1 MSILQTHSCH
11 SSYNRLKYVF
21 NEPVHSYQKTD
32 KRVLAATGFNI
43 KMLNDNDGRIS
54 VTQNGAYLERQ
65 FRTVLKRAHNPKRR
79 YQAQTIIISFDP
91 SEFDTSDLKAQSQQ
105 ALQLV
110 QHYVRKHFAD
120 CQSAIAIQSD
130 GEGGKLHAHV
140 VMNTIRPSGKTVA
153 TNRFNIQKLRKDFD
167 EEMQTNYQ
175 KVTGRQW
182 TNPIHNQ
189 SNRQDI
195 HNLTTKSEW
204 QQQLKELI
212 NQIKVKVTNITDFLH
227 QLEQRGVTVTE
238 RQKGKSWTYHQVVNT
253 KDGVKELKVRDFYQR
268 VDKQT
273 GEIKSTRGLGQSFS
287 KSEIEHYFNKKK
299 EKENQNYDR
308 RENNGLEKVKTMAA
322 DAKVRIQRQRRIN
335 QIAQQRLEKA
345 THDEERKAAKQ
356 KARLSNQEQRQTRGT
371 KRVSRQATKSKR
383 EGRSKQRRSSK
394 EAEGPELWR
403 TQSSKWCSSNWV

>member
-1 MSILQTHSCH
+1 MKCMSILQTHSCH

-43 KMLNDNDGRIS
+43 KMLHDNDGRIS

-212 NQIKVKVTNITDFLH
+212 NQIKVKVDNIADFLK
-227 QLEQRGVTVTE
+227 QLEQHGVTVTK
-238 RQKGKSWTYHQVVNT
+238 RQKGKSWTYHQTVET
-253 KDGVKELKVRDFYQR
+253 KTGTRELKVRDFYQR
-268 VDKQT
+268 VNKLEKSNRLEVWADHSRKKQLK
-273 GEIKSTRGLGQSFS
+273 IILSR
-287 KSEIEHYFNKKK
+287 KK
-299 EKENQNYDR
+299 ENEKERYSNGR
-308 RENNGLEKVKTMAA
+308 REDDGLEKVKTMAA

-383 EGRSKQRRSSK
+383 EGRSKQPRSSK
-394 EAEGPELWR
+394 EAEGPEL
-403 TQSSKWCSSNWV
+403 

>member
-1 MSILQTHSCH
+1 MKCMSILQTHSCH

-21 NEPVHSYQKTD
+21 NEPAHSYQKTD

-43 KMLNDNDGRIS
+43 KMLHDNDGRIS

-383 EGRSKQRRSSK
+383 EGRSKQPRRSK
-394 EAEGPELWR
+394 EIEGPER
-403 TQSSKWCSSNWV
+403 

>member
-1 MSILQTHSCH
+1 MKRMSILQTHSCH

-43 KMLNDNDGRIS
+43 KMLHDNDGRIS

-189 SNRQDI
+189 TERKDI

-268 VDKQT
+268 VNKKT

-287 KSEIEHYFNKKK
+287 KSEIERYFNKK

-308 RENNGLEKVKTMAA
+308 RENNGLKKIKTMAA

-383 EGRSKQRRSSK
+383 EGRSKQPRRSK
-394 EAEGPELWR
+394 EIEGPEL
-403 TQSSKWCSSNWV
+403 

>member
-1 MSILQTHSCH
+1 MKRMSILQTHSCH

-21 NEPVHSYQKTD
+21 NEPAHSYQKTD
-32 KRVLAATGFNI
+32 KRVLAASGFNI
-43 KMLNDNDGRIS
+43 KMLHDNDGKIS
-54 VTQNGAYLERQ
+54 ATQNGAYLERQ

-79 YQAQTIIISFDP
+79 YQAQTIIISFDQ

-189 SNRQDI
+189 TERKDI

-227 QLEQRGVTVTE
+227 QLEQHGVTVTK
-238 RQKGKSWTYHQVVNT
+238 RQKGKAWTYHQVVT
-253 KDGVKELKVRDFYQR
+253 TRTGRRELKVRDFYQR
-268 VDKQT
+268 VNKKT

-287 KSEIEHYFNKKK
+287 KSEIERYFNKKK

-394 EAEGPELWR
+394 EIEGPER
-403 TQSSKWCSSNWV
+403 

>member
-43 KMLNDNDGRIS
+43 KMLHDNDGRIS

-91 SEFDTSDLKAQSQQ
+91 SEFDTSDLKTQSQQ

-287 KSEIEHYFNKKK
+287 RSEIEHYFNKKK

-383 EGRSKQRRSSK
+383 EGRSKQPRRSK
-394 EAEGPELWR
+394 EIEGPER
-403 TQSSKWCSSNWV
+403 

>member
-43 KMLNDNDGRIS
+43 KMLHDNDGRIS

-91 SEFDTSDLKAQSQQ
+91 SEFDTSDLKTQSQQ

-212 NQIKVKVTNITDFLH
+212 NQIKVKVDNIADFLK
-227 QLEQRGVTVTE
+227 QLEQHGVTVTK
-238 RQKGKSWTYHQVVNT
+238 RQKGKAWTYHQVVT
-253 KDGVKELKVRDFYQR
+253 TRTGRRELKVRDFYQR
-268 VDKQT
+268 VNKKT

-287 KSEIEHYFNKKK
+287 KSEIERYFNKKK

-308 RENNGLEKVKTMAA
+308 REDDGLEKVKTMAA

-345 THDEERKAAKQ
+345 THDEKRKAVKQ
-356 KARLSNQEQRQTRGT
+356 KTRLLNQEQRETRRT
-371 KRVSRQATKSKR
+371 AKSNQPAPKTQRQSGQ
-383 EGRSKQRRSSK
+383 EQRRSSK
-394 EAEGPELWR
+394 EAEGPEL
-403 TQSSKWCSSNWV
+403 

>member
-1 MSILQTHSCH
+1 MKCMSILQTHSCH

-43 KMLNDNDGRIS
+43 KMLHDNDGRIS

-189 SNRQDI
+189 TERKDI

-383 EGRSKQRRSSK
+383 EGRSKQPRSSK
-394 EAEGPELWR
+394 EAEGPEL
-403 TQSSKWCSSNWV
+403 

>member
-1 MSILQTHSCH
+1 MKCMSILQTHSCH

-21 NEPVHSYQKTD
+21 NEPAHSYQKTD

-43 KMLNDNDGRIS
+43 KMLHDNDGRIS

-212 NQIKVKVTNITDFLH
+212 NQIKVKVTNITDFLQ

-238 RQKGKSWTYHQVVNT
+238 RQKGKSWTYHQVVT
-253 KDGVKELKVRDFYQR
+253 TRTGRRELKVRDFYQR
-268 VDKQT
+268 VNKKT

-287 KSEIEHYFNKKK
+287 KSEIERYFNKK
-299 EKENQNYDR
+299 EKENQNYER
-308 RENNGLEKVKTMAA
+308 RENNGLKKIKTMAA

-383 EGRSKQRRSSK
+383 EGRSKQPRSSK
-394 EAEGPELWR
+394 EAEGPEL
-403 TQSSKWCSSNWV
+403 

>member
-1 MSILQTHSCH
+1 MLHDSGGCI
-11 SSYNRLKYVF
+11 SSV
-21 NEPVHSYQKTD
+21 
-32 KRVLAATGFNI
+32 
-43 KMLNDNDGRIS
+43 
-54 VTQNGAYLERQ
+54 QNGAYLEKQ
-65 FRTVLKRAHNPKRR
+65 FRTVLKRAHNPHRR
-79 YQAQTIIISFDP
+79 YQAQTMIISFDP

-120 CQSAIAIQSD
+120 CQSAIAVQSD
-130 GEGGKLHAHV
+130 GEGGKLHAHF
-140 VMNTIRPSGKTVA
+140 VMNTIKPNGKTVP
-153 TNRFNIQKLRKDFD
+153 TNRFNINKLRKDFD
-167 EEMQTNYQ
+167 EEMQTSYQ

-189 SNRQDI
+189 PKRKDI

-204 QQQLKELI
+204 QQQLKKLI

-273 GEIKSTRGLGQSFS
+273 GEIKSSRGLGQSFT
-287 KSEIEHYFNKKK
+287 KSEIEQYFNRNK
-299 EKENQNYDR
+299 EKENQYYDR
-308 RENNGLEKVKTMAA
+308 RENNGLKKIKTMAA

-383 EGRSKQRRSSK
+383 EGRSKQPRRSK
-394 EAEGPELWR
+394 EIEGPER
-403 TQSSKWCSSNWV
+403 

>member
-1 MSILQTHSCH
+1 MKRMSILQTHSCH

-43 KMLNDNDGRIS
+43 KMLHDNDGRIS

-65 FRTVLKRAHNPKRR
+65 FRIVLKRAHNPKRR

-167 EEMQTNYQ
+167 EEMQTSYQ

-182 TNPIHNQ
+182 TNPVHNQ
-189 SNRQDI
+189 TERKDI

-204 QQQLKELI
+204 QHQLKELI
-212 NQIKVKVTNITDFLH
+212 NQIKAKVDNITDFLK
-227 QLEQRGVTVTE
+227 QLEQHSITVTE
-238 RQKGKSWTYHQVVNT
+238 RQKGKAWTYHQVVT
-253 KDGVKELKVRDFYQR
+253 TRTGRRELKVRDFYQR
-268 VDKQT
+268 VNKKT
-273 GEIKSTRGLGQSFS
+273 GEIKLTRGLGQSFS
-287 KSEIEHYFNKKK
+287 KSEIERYFNKKK
-299 EKENQNYDR
+299 EKENQNNDR
-308 RENNGLEKVKTMAA
+308 RENNGLKKIKTMAA

-356 KARLSNQEQRQTRGT
+356 KARLSNQKQCETRRTAKPNQPAPKTQRQSG
-371 KRVSRQATKSKR
+371 Q
-383 EGRSKQRRSSK
+383 EQRRSSK
-394 EAEGPELWR
+394 EAEGPEF
-403 TQSSKWCSSNWV
+403 

>member
-1 MSILQTHSCH
+1 MKRMSILQTHSCH

-43 KMLNDNDGRIS
+43 KMLHDNDGRIS

-287 KSEIEHYFNKKK
+287 KSEIEHYFNKK

-308 RENNGLEKVKTMAA
+308 RENNGLKKIKTMAA

-383 EGRSKQRRSSK
+383 EGRSKQPRSSK
-394 EAEGPELWR
+394 EAEGPEL
-403 TQSSKWCSSNWV
+403 

>member
-1 MSILQTHSCH
+1 
-11 SSYNRLKYVF
+11 
-21 NEPVHSYQKTD
+21 
-32 KRVLAATGFNI
+32 
-43 KMLNDNDGRIS
+43 MLHDNDGRIS

-212 NQIKVKVTNITDFLH
+212 NQIKVKVDNIADFLK
-227 QLEQRGVTVTE
+227 QLEQHGVTVTK
-238 RQKGKSWTYHQVVNT
+238 RQKGKSWTYHQVVT
-253 KDGVKELKVRDFYQR
+253 TRTGRRELKVRDFYQR
-268 VDKQT
+268 VNKKT
-273 GEIKSTRGLGQSFS
+273 GEIKSTCGLGRSFS
-287 KSEIEHYFNKKK
+287 KSEIERYFNRKKDN
-299 EKENQNYDR
+299 EKEEQNYDR
-308 RENNGLEKVKTMAA
+308 RESDGLERVKTLAE
-322 DAKVRIQRQRRIN
+322 DARARARQQRRIN
-335 QIAQQRLEKA
+335 EVAQQQLKEA
-345 THDEERKAAKQ
+345 IDEEKRKAVEQ
-356 KARLSNQEQRQTRGT
+356 KTRLLNQEQRETRGT
-371 KRVSRQATKSKR
+371 KRVSRQATKPKR
-383 EGRSKQRRSSK
+383 ESRPKQPRRSI
-394 EAEGPELWR
+394 EIEGPER
-403 TQSSKWCSSNWV
+403 

>member
-1 MSILQTHSCH
+1 MKRMSILQTHSCH

-43 KMLNDNDGRIS
+43 KMLHDNDGRIS

-189 SNRQDI
+189 TERKDT

-383 EGRSKQRRSSK
+383 EGRSKQPRSSK
-394 EAEGPELWR
+394 EAEGPEL
-403 TQSSKWCSSNWV
+403 

>member
-21 NEPVHSYQKTD
+21 NEPAHSYRKTT

-43 KMLNDNDGRIS
+43 KMLHDNDRRIS

-212 NQIKVKVTNITDFLH
+212 NQIKVKVDNIADFLK
-227 QLEQRGVTVTE
+227 QLEQHGVTVTK
-238 RQKGKSWTYHQVVNT
+238 RQKGKSWTYHQTVET
-253 KDGVKELKVRDFYQR
+253 KTGTRELKVRDFYQR
-268 VDKQT
+268 VNKQT

-287 KSEIEHYFNKKK
+287 KVAIEDYFNRKK
-299 EKENQNYDR
+299 ENEKERYSNGR
-308 RENNGLEKVKTMAA
+308 REDDGLEKVKTMAA

-335 QIAQQRLEKA
+335 QIAQQRLEEA
-345 THDEERKAAKQ
+345 THDEKRKAVKQ
-356 KARLSNQEQRQTRGT
+356 KTRLLNQEQRETRRT
-371 KRVSRQATKSKR
+371 AKSNQPAPKTQRQSGQ
-383 EGRSKQRRSSK
+383 EQRRGSK
-394 EAEGPELWR
+394 EAEGPEL
-403 TQSSKWCSSNWV
+403 

>member
-21 NEPVHSYQKTD
+21 NEPAHSYRKTT

-43 KMLNDNDGRIS
+43 KMLHDNDRRIS

-195 HNLTTKSEW
+195 HKLTTKSEW

-212 NQIKVKVTNITDFLH
+212 NQIKVKVDNIADFLK
-227 QLEQRGVTVTE
+227 QLEQHGVTVTK
-238 RQKGKSWTYHQVVNT
+238 RQKGKSWTYHQTVET
-253 KDGVKELKVRDFYQR
+253 KTGTRELKVRDFYQR
-268 VDKQT
+268 VNKQT

-287 KSEIEHYFNKKK
+287 KVAIEDYFNRKK
-299 EKENQNYDR
+299 ENEKERYSNGR
-308 RENNGLEKVKTMAA
+308 REDDGLEKVKTMAA

-356 KARLSNQEQRQTRGT
+356 KARLFDQKQRETRRTAKSNQPAPKTQRQSG
-371 KRVSRQATKSKR
+371 Q
-383 EGRSKQRRSSK
+383 EQRRSSK
-394 EAEGPELWR
+394 EAEGPEF
-403 TQSSKWCSSNWV
+403 

>member
-1 MSILQTHSCH
+1 MKCMSILQTHSCH

-21 NEPVHSYQKTD
+21 NEPAHSYQKTD

-43 KMLNDNDGRIS
+43 KMLHDNDGRIS

-212 NQIKVKVTNITDFLH
+212 NQIKVKVTNITDFLQ

-238 RQKGKSWTYHQVVNT
+238 RQKGKSWTYHQVVT
-253 KDGVKELKVRDFYQR
+253 TRTGRRELKVRDFYQR
-268 VDKQT
+268 VNKKT

-287 KSEIEHYFNKKK
+287 KSEIERYFNKK

-308 RENNGLEKVKTMAA
+308 RENNGLKKIKTMAA

-383 EGRSKQRRSSK
+383 EGRSKQPRSSK
-394 EAEGPELWR
+394 EAEGPEL
-403 TQSSKWCSSNWV
+403 

>member
-1 MSILQTHSCH
+1 MKCMSILQTHSCH

-21 NEPVHSYQKTD
+21 NEPAHSYQKTD

-43 KMLNDNDGRIS
+43 KMLHDNDGRIS

-189 SNRQDI
+189 TERKDI

-227 QLEQRGVTVTE
+227 QLEQHGVTVTK
-238 RQKGKSWTYHQVVNT
+238 RQKGKAWTYHQVVT
-253 KDGVKELKVRDFYQR
+253 TRTGRRELKVRDFYQR
-268 VDKQT
+268 VNKKT

-287 KSEIEHYFNKKK
+287 KSEIELYFNKK

-308 RENNGLEKVKTMAA
+308 RENNGLKKIKTMAA

-394 EAEGPELWR
+394 EAEGPEL
-403 TQSSKWCSSNWV
+403 

>member
-1 MSILQTHSCH
+1 MKRMSILQTHSCH

-189 SNRQDI
+189 TERKDI

-268 VDKQT
+268 VNKKT

-287 KSEIEHYFNKKK
+287 KSEIERYFNKK

-308 RENNGLEKVKTMAA
+308 RENNGLKKIKTMAA

-383 EGRSKQRRSSK
+383 EGRSKQPRRSK
-394 EAEGPELWR
+394 EIEGPEL
-403 TQSSKWCSSNWV
+403 

>member
-1 MSILQTHSCH
+1 MKRMSILQTHSCH

-21 NEPVHSYQKTD
+21 NEPAHSYQKTD

-43 KMLNDNDGRIS
+43 KMLHDNDGRIS

-212 NQIKVKVTNITDFLH
+212 NQIKVKVDNIADFLK
-227 QLEQRGVTVTE
+227 QLEQHGVTVTK
-238 RQKGKSWTYHQVVNT
+238 RQKGKAWTYHQVVT
-253 KDGVKELKVRDFYQR
+253 TRTGRRELKVRDFYQR
-268 VDKQT
+268 VNKKT

-335 QIAQQRLEKA
+335 QIDQQRLEKA

-383 EGRSKQRRSSK
+383 EGRSKQPRRSK
-394 EAEGPELWR
+394 EIEGPER
-403 TQSSKWCSSNWV
+403 

>member
-21 NEPVHSYQKTD
+21 NEPAHSYRKTT
-32 KRVLAATGFNI
+32 KRVLAASGFNI
-43 KMLNDNDGRIS
+43 KMLHDNDGKIS
-54 VTQNGAYLERQ
+54 ATQNGAYLERQ
-65 FRTVLKRAHNPKRR
+65 FRTVLKRAHNPRR
-79 YQAQTIIISFDP
+79 CYQAQTIIISFDP
-91 SEFDTSDLKAQSQQ
+91 TEFDTSDLKAQSQQ
-105 ALQLV
+105 ALRLV

-120 CQSAIAIQSD
+120 CQSVIAIQSD

-140 VMNTIRPSGKTVA
+140 VMNTIKPNGKTVA
-153 TNRFNIQKLRKDFD
+153 TNRFNINKLRKDFD
-167 EEMQTNYQ
+167 REMKTSYQ
-175 KVTGRQW
+175 RITGRQW

-189 SNRQDI
+189 TERKDI

-345 THDEERKAAKQ
+345 THDEKRKAVKQ
-356 KARLSNQEQRQTRGT
+356 KTRLLNQEQRETRRT
-371 KRVSRQATKSKR
+371 AKSNQPAPKTQRQSGQ
-383 EGRSKQRRSSK
+383 EQRRSSK
-394 EAEGPELWR
+394 EAEGPEL
-403 TQSSKWCSSNWV
+403 

>member
-21 NEPVHSYQKTD
+21 NEPAHSYQKTD

-43 KMLNDNDGRIS
+43 KMLHDNDGRIS

-273 GEIKSTRGLGQSFS
+273 GEIKSTRGIGQSFS

-383 EGRSKQRRSSK
+383 EGRSKQPRRSK
-394 EAEGPELWR
+394 EIEGPER
-403 TQSSKWCSSNWV
+403 

>member
-1 MSILQTHSCH
+1 MKRMSILQTHSCH

-43 KMLNDNDGRIS
+43 KMLHDNDGRIS

-189 SNRQDI
+189 TERKDI

-268 VDKQT
+268 VNKKT

-287 KSEIEHYFNKKK
+287 KSEIERYFNKK

-308 RENNGLEKVKTMAA
+308 RENNGLKKIKTMAA

-383 EGRSKQRRSSK
+383 EGRSKQPRRSK
-394 EAEGPELWR
+394 EIEGPER
-403 TQSSKWCSSNWV
+403 

>member
-1 MSILQTHSCH
+1 MKRMSILQTHSCH

-43 KMLNDNDGRIS
+43 KMLHDNDGRIS

-91 SEFDTSDLKAQSQQ
+91 SEFDTSDLKTQSQQ

-189 SNRQDI
+189 TERKDI

-268 VDKQT
+268 VNKKT

-287 KSEIEHYFNKKK
+287 KSEIERYFNKK

-308 RENNGLEKVKTMAA
+308 RENNGLKKIKTMAA

-383 EGRSKQRRSSK
+383 EGRSKQPRRSK
-394 EAEGPELWR
+394 EIEGPEL
-403 TQSSKWCSSNWV
+403 

>member
-32 KRVLAATGFNI
+32 KRVLATTGFNI
-43 KMLNDNDGRIS
+43 KMLHDNDGRIS

-238 RQKGKSWTYHQVVNT
+238 RQKGKSWTYHQVVT
-253 KDGVKELKVRDFYQR
+253 TRTGRRELKVRDFYQR
-268 VDKQT
+268 VNKKT

-287 KSEIEHYFNKKK
+287 KSEIERYFNKKK

-308 RENNGLEKVKTMAA
+308 REDDGLEKVKTMAA

-335 QIAQQRLEKA
+335 QIAQQRLEKV
-345 THDEERKAAKQ
+345 THDEKRKAVKQ
-356 KARLSNQEQRQTRGT
+356 KTRLLNQEQRETRRT
-371 KRVSRQATKSKR
+371 AKSNQPAPKTQRQSGQ
-383 EGRSKQRRSSK
+383 EQRRSSK
-394 EAEGPELWR
+394 EAEGPEL
-403 TQSSKWCSSNWV
+403 

>member
-1 MSILQTHSCH
+1 MKRMSILQTHSCH

-21 NEPVHSYQKTD
+21 NEPAHSYQKTD

-43 KMLNDNDGRIS
+43 KMLHDNDGRIS

-308 RENNGLEKVKTMAA
+308 RENNGLKKIKTMAA

-383 EGRSKQRRSSK
+383 EGRSKQPRRSK
-394 EAEGPELWR
+394 EIEGPER
-403 TQSSKWCSSNWV
+403 

>member
-1 MSILQTHSCH
+1 MKRMSILQTHSCH

-21 NEPVHSYQKTD
+21 NEPAHSYQKTD
-32 KRVLAATGFNI
+32 KRVLAASGFNI
-43 KMLNDNDGRIS
+43 KMLHDNDGKIS
-54 VTQNGAYLERQ
+54 ATQNGAYLERQ

-189 SNRQDI
+189 TERKDI

-227 QLEQRGVTVTE
+227 QLEQHGVTVTK
-238 RQKGKSWTYHQVVNT
+238 RQKGKAWTYHQVVT
-253 KDGVKELKVRDFYQR
+253 TRTGRRELKVRDFYQR
-268 VDKQT
+268 VNKKT

-287 KSEIEHYFNKKK
+287 KSEIERYFNKKK

-394 EAEGPELWR
+394 EIEGPER
-403 TQSSKWCSSNWV
+403 

>member
-11 SSYNRLKYVF
+11 SGYNRLKYVF

-32 KRVLAATGFNI
+32 KRVLATTGFNI
-43 KMLNDNDGRIS
+43 KMLHDNDGRIS

-204 QQQLKELI
+204 QLQLKELI
-212 NQIKVKVTNITDFLH
+212 NQIKVKVDNIADFLK
-227 QLEQRGVTVTE
+227 QLEQNGVTVTK
-238 RQKGKSWTYHQVVNT
+238 RQKGKSWTYHQTVET
-253 KDGVKELKVRDFYQR
+253 KTGTRELKVRDFYQR
-268 VDKQT
+268 VNKQT

-287 KSEIEHYFNKKK
+287 KVAIEDYFNRKK
-299 EKENQNYDR
+299 ENERERYSNGR
-308 RENNGLEKVKTMAA
+308 REDDGLEKVKTMAA

-335 QIAQQRLEKA
+335 QIAQQRLEEA
-345 THDEERKAAKQ
+345 THDEKRKAVKQ
-356 KARLSNQEQRQTRGT
+356 KTRLLNQEQRETRRT
-371 KRVSRQATKSKR
+371 AKSNQPAPKTQRQSGQ
-383 EGRSKQRRSSK
+383 EQRRSSK
-394 EAEGPELWR
+394 EAEGPEL
-403 TQSSKWCSSNWV
+403 

>member
-1 MSILQTHSCH
+1 MKCMSILQTHSCH

-21 NEPVHSYQKTD
+21 NEPAHSYQKTD

-43 KMLNDNDGRIS
+43 KMLHDNDGRIS

-212 NQIKVKVTNITDFLH
+212 NQIKVKVDNIADFLK
-227 QLEQRGVTVTE
+227 QLEQHGVTVTK
-238 RQKGKSWTYHQVVNT
+238 RQKGKSWTYHQTVET
-253 KDGVKELKVRDFYQR
+253 KTGTRELKVRDFYQR
-268 VDKQT
+268 VNKQT

-287 KSEIEHYFNKKK
+287 KVAIEDYFNRKK
-299 EKENQNYDR
+299 ENEKERYSNGR
-308 RENNGLEKVKTMAA
+308 REDDGLEKVKTMAA

-335 QIAQQRLEKA
+335 QIAQQRLEEA
-345 THDEERKAAKQ
+345 THDEKRKAVKQ
-356 KARLSNQEQRQTRGT
+356 KTRLLNQEQRETRRT
-371 KRVSRQATKSKR
+371 AKSNQPAPKTQRQSGQ
-383 EGRSKQRRSSK
+383 EQRRGSK
-394 EAEGPELWR
+394 EAEGPEL
-403 TQSSKWCSSNWV
+403 

>member
-1 MSILQTHSCH
+1 MKRMSILQTHSCH

-43 KMLNDNDGRIS
+43 KMLHDNDGRIS

-91 SEFDTSDLKAQSQQ
+91 SEFDTSDLKTQSQQ

-212 NQIKVKVTNITDFLH
+212 NQIKVKVDNIADFLK
-227 QLEQRGVTVTE
+227 QLEQHGVTVTK
-238 RQKGKSWTYHQVVNT
+238 RQKGKAWTYHQVVT
-253 KDGVKELKVRDFYQR
+253 TRTGRRELKVRDFYQR
-268 VDKQT
+268 VNKKT

-287 KSEIEHYFNKKK
+287 KSEIERYFNKKK

-308 RENNGLEKVKTMAA
+308 REDDGLEKVKTMAA

-345 THDEERKAAKQ
+345 THDEKRKAVKQ
-356 KARLSNQEQRQTRGT
+356 KTRLLNQEQRETRRT
-371 KRVSRQATKSKR
+371 AKSNQPAPKTQRQSGQ
-383 EGRSKQRRSSK
+383 EQRRSSK
-394 EAEGPELWR
+394 EAEGPEL
-403 TQSSKWCSSNWV
+403 

>member
-1 MSILQTHSCH
+1 MKRMSILQTHSCH

-43 KMLNDNDGRIS
+43 KMLHDNDGRIS

-91 SEFDTSDLKAQSQQ
+91 SEFDTSDLKTQSQQ

-140 VMNTIRPSGKTVA
+140 VMNTIRPSGTTVA

-212 NQIKVKVTNITDFLH
+212 NQIKVKVNNIADFLK
-227 QLEQRGVTVTE
+227 QLEQHGVTVTK
-238 RQKGKSWTYHQVVNT
+238 RQKGKSWTYHQTVET
-253 KDGVKELKVRDFYQR
+253 KTGTRELKVRDFYQR
-268 VDKQT
+268 VNKQT
-273 GEIKSTRGLGQSFS
+273 GEIKSTRGLGRSFS
-287 KSEIEHYFNKKK
+287 KVAIEDYFK
-299 EKENQNYDR
+299 
-308 RENNGLEKVKTMAA
+308 
-322 DAKVRIQRQRRIN
+322 
-335 QIAQQRLEKA
+335 
-345 THDEERKAAKQ
+345 
-356 KARLSNQEQRQTRGT
+356 
-371 KRVSRQATKSKR
+371 
-383 EGRSKQRRSSK
+383 
-394 EAEGPELWR
+394 
-403 TQSSKWCSSNWV
+403 

>member
-1 MSILQTHSCH
+1 MKRMSILQTHTCQ
-11 SSYNRLKYVF
+11 SSYNRLRYVF
-21 NEPVHSYQKTD
+21 NKPAHSYQKTD
-32 KRVLAATGFNI
+32 KRVLAASGFNI
-43 KMLNDNDGRIS
+43 KMLHDSGGCIS
-54 VTQNGAYLERQ
+54 SVQNGAYLEKQ
-65 FRTVLKRAHNPKRR
+65 FRTVLKRAHNPHRR
-79 YQAQTIIISFDP
+79 YQAQTMIISFDP

-120 CQSAIAIQSD
+120 CQSAIAVQSD
-130 GEGGKLHAHV
+130 GEGGKLHAHF
-140 VMNTIRPSGKTVA
+140 VMNTIKPNGKTVP
-153 TNRFNIQKLRKDFD
+153 TNRFNINKLRKDFD
-167 EEMQTNYQ
+167 EEMQTSYQ

-189 SNRQDI
+189 PKRKDI

-204 QQQLKELI
+204 QQQLKKLI

-273 GEIKSTRGLGQSFS
+273 GEIKSSRGLGQSFT
-287 KSEIEHYFNKKK
+287 KSEIEQYFNRNK
-299 EKENQNYDR
+299 EKENQYYDR
-308 RENNGLEKVKTMAA
+308 RENNGLKKIKTMAA

-383 EGRSKQRRSSK
+383 EGRSKQPRRSK
-394 EAEGPELWR
+394 EIEGPER
-403 TQSSKWCSSNWV
+403 

>member
-1 MSILQTHSCH
+1 MKRMSILQTHSCH

-43 KMLNDNDGRIS
+43 KMLHDNDDRIS

-91 SEFDTSDLKAQSQQ
+91 SEFDTSDLKTQSQQ

-189 SNRQDI
+189 TERKDI
-195 HNLTTKSEW
+195 HNLMTKSEW

-212 NQIKVKVTNITDFLH
+212 TQIKVKVDNIADFLK
-227 QLEQRGVTVTE
+227 QLEQHGVTVTK
-238 RQKGKSWTYHQVVNT
+238 RQKGKAWTYHQVVT
-253 KDGVKELKVRDFYQR
+253 TRTGRRELKVRDFYQR
-268 VDKQT
+268 VNKKT

-287 KSEIEHYFNKKK
+287 KSEIERYFNKK

-308 RENNGLEKVKTMAA
+308 RENNGLKKIKTMAA

-383 EGRSKQRRSSK
+383 EGRSKQPRSSK
-394 EAEGPELWR
+394 EAEGPEL
-403 TQSSKWCSSNWV
+403 

>member
-1 MSILQTHSCH
+1 MKRMSILQTHSCH

-394 EAEGPELWR
+394 EIEGPER
-403 TQSSKWCSSNWV
+403 

>member
-43 KMLNDNDGRIS
+43 KMLHDNDGRIS

-110 QHYVRKHFAD
+110 QHYVRKHFTD

-189 SNRQDI
+189 TERKDI

-308 RENNGLEKVKTMAA
+308 RENNGLKKIKTMAA

-383 EGRSKQRRSSK
+383 EGRSKQPRSSK
-394 EAEGPELWR
+394 EAEGPEL
-403 TQSSKWCSSNWV
+403 

>member
-1 MSILQTHSCH
+1 MKRMSILQTHSCH

-21 NEPVHSYQKTD
+21 NEPAHSYQKTD

-43 KMLNDNDGRIS
+43 KMLHDNDGRIS

-287 KSEIEHYFNKKK
+287 KSEIERYFNKK

-308 RENNGLEKVKTMAA
+308 RENNGLKKIKTMAA

-383 EGRSKQRRSSK
+383 EGRSKQPRRSK
-394 EAEGPELWR
+394 EIEGPER
-403 TQSSKWCSSNWV
+403 